1 MKKQNTYSLIA
12 VAVLLFCSVTACK
25 FGSGGS
31 SDYTSEA
38 DKFSVAFP
46 SGPSG
51 VKTETTDRK
60 YAKASRE
67 YSKVFDDK
75 SPDFRKYSVEVLE
88 LEPSQVA
95 GKSTRQ
101 IQEIALN
108 GWEKDP
114 ATIIAPDIKFKGETG
129 LDSSYN
135 ISIGGVSMWFRQAVF
150 YSEADLKLY
159 VVRTSASKKENVI
172 FNNEAMDFVNSFKI
186 SKGWF

>member
-1 MKKQNTYSLIA
+1 MKKRNITSAIALSALLTLLI
-12 VAVLLFCSVTACK
+12 ACK
-25 FGSGGS
+25 FGAGNSNF
-31 SDYTSEA
+31 TSET

-46 SGPSG
+46 LGSSD

-67 YSKVFDDK
+67 YSKTYDNK
-75 SPDFRKYSVEVLE
+75 TPDFRNYSVEVLE
-88 LEPSQVA
+88 LEPAQVA

-108 GWEKDP
+108 GWEKEPD
-114 ATIIAPDIKFKGETG
+114 TIIAPDIKFKGATG

-135 ISIGGVSMWFRQAVF
+135 ISIDGITMWFRQAVF
-150 YSEADLKLY
+150 YSEEDLKLY
-159 VVRTSASKKENVI
+159 VVRISASKKEKII
-172 FNNEAMDFVNSFKI
+172 FNDEATAFMNSFRF